1 MTLKNMKYSMFIL
14 LIAAVI
20 VLTHTVTTLSQQNQ
34 EDRATIH
41 ILAQE
46 VSQKEKRIENLEKD
60 REEIA
65 LLRFKDNI
73 LKLRHPDLAK
83 ISQAVFDKSKKF
95 GFNPFLVMAII
106 QVESNFNPYAVSVA
120 GAHGLM
126 QINYAVWKEELEIDF
141 NRIYEKEYNI
151 ELGLKVLKH
160 YYDETGGN
168 LAKALFHYNNG
179 YKFNNTKYNG
189 KIVST
194 IFYANRNKALESKES
209 GENATIF

>member
-1 MTLKNMKYSMFIL
+1 MTLKNMKYSIFIL
-14 LIAAVI
+14 LMAVVI
-20 VLTHTVTTLSQQNQ
+20 VLTHTVTTLSQQKQ
-34 EDRATIH
+34 EDRATIQ

-46 VSQKEKRIENLEKD
+46 VSQKEKRIEHLEQD

-73 LKLRHPDLAK
+73 FKLKYPNLSK
-83 ISQAVFDKSKKF
+83 ITQVVFDKSKSF

-106 QVESNFNPYAVSVA
+106 QVESNFNPYAVSVV

-126 QINYAVWKEELEIDF
+126 QINYSVWKDELAIDF
-141 NRIYEKEYNI
+141 NRIYEKAYNV
-151 ELGLKVLKH
+151 ELGLTVLKH

-179 YKFNNTKYNG
+179 YKFNNTKYNV

-194 IFYANRNKALESKES
+194 LFYANRDKAIQSTEPKK
-209 GENATIF
+209 NATIF